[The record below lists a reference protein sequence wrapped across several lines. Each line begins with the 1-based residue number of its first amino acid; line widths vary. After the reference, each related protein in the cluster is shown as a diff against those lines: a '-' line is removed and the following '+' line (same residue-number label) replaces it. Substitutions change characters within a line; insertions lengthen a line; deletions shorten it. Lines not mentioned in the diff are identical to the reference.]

1 MLVEVAKYLSAC
13 PELEG
18 RQVCINHLAENEES
32 VSLEVSGS
40 RDSVM
45 EYADGGVMRGVT
57 FILSIR
63 DDFGV
68 SQPES
73 CDIARRCA
81 KIEKWVEEQNLMG
94 NLPVLEGSAKSVSLG
109 VARCF
114 EIVSTR
120 DFLARYEMQIELIYY
135 NPA

>member
-40 RDSVM
+40 RDSVK

-73 CDIARRCA
+73 ILQPQGKPTLHFPQAQGDF
-81 KIEKWVEEQNLMG
+81 
-94 NLPVLEGSAKSVSLG
+94 PSGSAPQPTSQSLHTALQCHSFQAVTHQNRRG
-109 VARCF
+109 
-114 EIVSTR
+114 
-120 DFLARYEMQIELIYY
+120 LKG
-135 NPA
+135 